1 MAPSNDHPVLFL
13 PGPTEVDAELRAIM
27 ATPLVGHRSAGFVTA
42 VQDVCK
48 RLQPLFLTRAH
59 AAFETCPATALME
72 AAIRNLVPHGGL
84 TLHLCGGAFAER
96 WAKISGYCGRKP
108 ESLTSAW
115 GSASDPAVL
124 ADRLKRGPRPAAV
137 MITHNETSTGVLQPL
152 QQLAAVV
159 REHAPE
165 TLVVVDAVTSLAGA
179 ELRFDDFGLDL
190 AFAGTQ
196 KCLALPPGL
205 TVYALSE
212 RAMQAAAKVDDR
224 GFLFDFVRA
233 VPETVAGKTLAT
245 PCVPLVLALQHQL
258 RRIEQETL
266 RARWERHEQLR
277 ASAHQWAA
285 SHAIAPFVEVAARQS
300 PTVSCFQ
307 ASGRDV
313 KQMAERASN
322 AGFKIDQGYG
332 DLKGKTFR
340 IGHMG
345 DHTIARLQQ
354 CLATLL

>member
-1 MAPSNDHPVLFL
+1 MADHPMLFL
-13 PGPTEVDAELRAIM
+13 PGPTEVDLELREIM
-27 ATPLVGHRSAGFVTA
+27 STPLVGHRSAGFVAAT
-42 VQDVCK
+42 QDVCA
-48 RLQPLFLTRAH
+48 RLKGLFQTKAH

-84 TLHLCGGAFAER
+84 TLHLAGGAFSER

-108 ESLTSAW
+108 ESLTAAW
-115 GSASDPAVL
+115 GTAHIADALRARL
-124 ADRLKRGPRPAAV
+124 AAGPQPHAV

-152 QQLAAVV
+152 RELAAVV
-159 REHAPE
+159 REHAPQA
-165 TLVVVDAVTSLAGA
+165 LVCVDAVTSLAGA
-179 ELRFDDFGLDL
+179 NLPFDDWGIDL

-205 TVYALSE
+205 TVFALSE
-212 RAMQAAAKVDDR
+212 RAMAAAAQVPDR

-233 VPETVAGKTLAT
+233 VPETVAGKPLAT

-258 RRIEQETL
+258 RRIEKETL
-266 RARWERHEQLR
+266 ATRFARHLQMRDTMQR
-277 ASAHQWAA
+277 WAA
-285 SHAIAPFVEVAARQS
+285 AHAIEPFVKDEAARS
-300 PTVSCFQ
+300 PTVSCFF

-313 KQMAERASN
+313 KAMAERASQ
-322 AGFKIDQGYG
+322 AGYKIDQGYG

-345 DHTIARLQQ
+345 DHTTARLDA